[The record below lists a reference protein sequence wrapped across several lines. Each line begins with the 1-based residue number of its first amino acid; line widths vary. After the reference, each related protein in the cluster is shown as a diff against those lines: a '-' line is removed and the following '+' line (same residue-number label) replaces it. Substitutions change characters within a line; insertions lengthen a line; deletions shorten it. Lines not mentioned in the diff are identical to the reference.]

1 MEIFK
6 KDDGFKKRIMT
17 IGIPSGMISSLQNND
32 QGVINKYTANEPTI
46 DSLPDARAQAR
57 KVQILK
63 QYIKISI
70 WRQDSRFEGLIFY
83 PQSFIYD
90 TSLFMSNTSIAS
102 YKPGANNNGE
112 QNTAVKNAMNS
123 YYFKPQGGSTF
134 EFGSE
139 QTTKNVFSDVL
150 TKPAYNNAA
159 DYAFALP
166 CIFINNT
173 LFDHESFVT
182 QENSGAGSNIRQFSE
197 ISKAFEHV
205 EKSSGTSIKAGFLMK
220 STAANEFMNLIL
232 ANYIR
237 LTTGLNT
244 TELNFST
251 YSGEM
256 VKGLSDENKEF
267 KEIIDHRHHMQQFF
281 NEAIS
286 KIIGQ
291 KKSLEEILAAG
302 KADGSMA
309 QQTIDQIETIMAV
322 GEMTGMDLTDEQIL
336 NITGLT
342 EPESLTLAND
352 IKTLVTIWN
361 DNNILING
369 KGVYAKALSGK
380 LFDRI
385 YNILIDPDDFQ
396 INYAA
401 SFENSENT
409 AGQTLSETDFIK
421 KHCTARSGVALQD
434 GTTQVLDDENLYL
447 KPSEYNIS
455 SFFATIE
462 VYPIKDIGEFNA

>member
-1 MEIFK
+1 
-6 KDDGFKKRIMT
+6 
-17 IGIPSGMISSLQNND
+17 
-32 QGVINKYTANEPTI
+32 
-46 DSLPDARAQAR
+46 
-57 KVQILK
+57 
-63 QYIKISI
+63 
-70 WRQDSRFEGLIFY
+70 
-83 PQSFIYD
+83 
-90 TSLFMSNTSIAS
+90 
-102 YKPGANNNGE
+102 
-112 QNTAVKNAMNS
+112 
-123 YYFKPQGGSTF
+123 
-134 EFGSE
+134 
-139 QTTKNVFSDVL
+139 
-150 TKPAYNNAA
+150 
-159 DYAFALP
+159 
-166 CIFINNT
+166 
-173 LFDHESFVT
+173 
-182 QENSGAGSNIRQFSE
+182 
-197 ISKAFEHV
+197 
-205 EKSSGTSIKAGFLMK
+205 
-220 STAANEFMNLIL
+220 
-232 ANYIR
+232 
-237 LTTGLNT
+237 
-244 TELNFST
+244 
-251 YSGEM
+251 
-256 VKGLSDENKEF
+256 
-267 KEIIDHRHHMQQFF
+267 MQHFF

-421 KHCTARSGVALQD
+421 KHCVVRSGVALQD

-447 KPSEYNIS
+447 KPSVYNIS